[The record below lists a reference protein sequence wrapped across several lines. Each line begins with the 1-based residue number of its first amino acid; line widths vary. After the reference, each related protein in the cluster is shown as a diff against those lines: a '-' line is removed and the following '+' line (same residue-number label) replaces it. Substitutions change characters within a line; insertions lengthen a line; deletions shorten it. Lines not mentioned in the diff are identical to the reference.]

1 MRAFCSA
8 PHPAHAHTG
17 GLELNIYLYITCKW
31 TGCPSLRTHDSGAR
45 TTERPAHVPS
55 AWHTWLNLQ
64 LSKRKTMNEPI
75 ITIYTIAPCSARRS
89 IYQVELT
96 RARLSLSYLI
106 CPTKRPINK
115 MFNFI
120 NIIYLLTVTRAPERV
135 HKDGRLF
142 NKIHCYIL

>member
-1 MRAFCSA
+1 
-8 PHPAHAHTG
+8 
-17 GLELNIYLYITCKW
+17 
-31 TGCPSLRTHDSGAR
+31 
-45 TTERPAHVPS
+45 
-55 AWHTWLNLQ
+55 
-64 LSKRKTMNEPI
+64 MNEPI

-120 NIIYLLTVTRAPERV
+120 NIIYLLLSLLIPALARAFARFRTKERRQVDLVNLFADSYTRARAGPQR
-135 HKDGRLF
+135 RTT
-142 NKIHCYIL
+142 I